1 MRRKH
6 IEWLVIIICVL
17 LFVITTIFVN
27 LNKTVFFDTNIHNF
41 INNLPFNDMF
51 WKSITFLASPT
62 FIIIALIFL
71 IIFIKNKVFSFLI
84 FINTIN
90 VFLLNQGL
98 KLIFSRPRPE
108 FKLIEEAGFS
118 FPSGHAMISLSFYGF
133 LIFIIWHMNLKHKNL
148 LTILLVILIILVG
161 FSRVYLG
168 VHYPSD
174 VLAGFVLSLAYLLI
188 FIKIVKRYQN

>member
-71 IIFIKNKVFSFLI
+71 IIFIKNKIFSFLI

-188 FIKIVKRYQN
+188 FIKIVKQYQN

>member
-188 FIKIVKRYQN
+188 FIKIVKQYQN